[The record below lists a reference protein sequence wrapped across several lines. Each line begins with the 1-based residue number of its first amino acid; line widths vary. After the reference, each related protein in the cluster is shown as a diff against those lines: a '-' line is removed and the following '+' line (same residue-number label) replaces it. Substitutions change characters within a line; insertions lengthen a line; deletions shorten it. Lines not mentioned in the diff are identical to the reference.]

1 MDINAF
7 LSIAIVGVALSGVV
21 QLMKLKFGTSGWQT
35 KALTVFLA
43 LVVAGG
49 YVWVKDTPYFETVIL
64 VLTTASAV
72 YAFIKK

>member
-7 LSIAIVGVALSGVV
+7 LGIAIVGVALSGVV

-35 KALTVFLA
+35 KALTVVLA

-49 YVWVKDTPYFETVIL
+49 YVWIKETPYFETVIL
-64 VLTTASAV
+64 VLTTTSAV
-72 YAFIKK
+72 YAFMKK

>member
-7 LSIAIVGVALSGVV
+7 LGIAIVGVALSGVV

-35 KALTVFLA
+35 KALTVVLA

-49 YVWVKDTPYFETVIL
+49 YVWIKDTPYFETVIL
-64 VLTTASAV
+64 VLTTTSAV
-72 YAFIKK
+72 YAFMKK